1 MTEEEARAWLDAQFD
16 VSRETWAGL
25 ERYVALLLDEMER
38 QNLIAAS
45 TRDHVWARHIVDS
58 AQLLMPARVAEQGAE
73 QGAWLDL
80 GAGAGLPGIVVALLR
95 GGPVVLI
102 EERRK
107 RVEFLRHVIAQCG
120 LGQAEVFG
128 GKVERYAPDGGA
140 KAAII
145 SARAYAPLPRLLESA
160 AHLAGA
166 QTLWVLPK
174 GRNWQNE
181 VETAQALWHF
191 VFHVERSVTDGEG
204 AVLVL
209 RSVRAKTGRQGRQAV

>member
-58 AQLLMPARVAEQGAE
+58 AQLLLPAKEAGQGV
-73 QGAWLDL
+73 WLDL

-95 GGPVVLI
+95 DAPVVLI

-120 LGQAEVFG
+120 LGQAQVFG
-128 GKVERYAPDGGA
+128 GKVERYAPDGSA
-140 KAAII
+140 EAAVI

-160 AHLAGA
+160 AYLAGA

-191 VFHVERSVTDGEG
+191 VCHVERSVTDGEG